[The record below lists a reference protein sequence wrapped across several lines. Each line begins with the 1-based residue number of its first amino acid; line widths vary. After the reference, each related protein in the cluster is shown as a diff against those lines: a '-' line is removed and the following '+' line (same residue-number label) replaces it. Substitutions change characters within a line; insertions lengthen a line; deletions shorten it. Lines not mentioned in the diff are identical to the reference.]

1 MCLRW
6 NMENLCSECEHALN
20 SLISVWATLQ
30 RFVEW
35 HNLVWPIQYNIAII
49 IIMIVVVVV
58 CYRLLST
65 CSMSFF
71 PSDAKLDIYLHSKTQ
86 AGFFYIFYYIGC
98 KRFRYFWIYILF
110 LYFLFFIRR
119 CTKRC
124 RLQWRHHSWSS
135 KLYITSQLEICW
147 QFFASETNWKISLSL
162 FRIRWFLSS
171 FNFFC
176 RLPPQ
181 INDIFLY
188 FCFVCSL

>member
-30 RFVEW
+30 RFVVW

-49 IIMIVVVVV
+49 IIMIVVVV

-110 LYFLFFIRR
+110 CIFFFLFVDVLNVVASNDDITLDRQSCISPRSWKFADNS
-119 CTKRC
+119 
-124 RLQWRHHSWSS
+124 LQARP
-135 KLYITSQLEICW
+135 IER
-147 QFFASETNWKISLSL
+147 SL
-162 FRIRWFLSS
+162 FLFSG
-171 FNFFC
+171 
-176 RLPPQ
+176 
-181 INDIFLY
+181 
-188 FCFVCSL
+188 